1 MKQGIR
7 VKRDKTFQERLNEEA
22 QRLILEAAKTPSEVY
37 RDLLLRRVSKLEEDS
52 RVERWLSSPELRR
65 PT

>member
-1 MKQGIR
+1 MKPFIR
-7 VKRDKTFQERLNEEA
+7 VKRDKKLPEILDEKAQLEEA
-22 QRLILEAAKTPSEVY
+22 EKAPSEAY
-37 RDLLLRRVSKLEEDS
+37 RDLLIHRVSKLEEAS